1 MFKNYSHDDVI
12 SLRSILII
20 TIAMYFE
27 KSKQL
32 CVNILIEVT
41 LIITIIM
48 YFEFF
53 AKIFDHVNIL

>member
-1 MFKNYSHDDVI
+1 MFKNYGHDDVI

-20 TIAMYFE
+20 TITMYFE

-32 CVNILIEVT
+32 CVNVLIEVT

-48 YFEFF
+48 YFEFL
-53 AKIFDHVNIL
+53 AKILDHVNIL